1 MAMNKVAYIAPDV
14 PTHEEARLEE
24 LYGLGLLDTA
34 AELRFDR
41 YTNLVSDLFDFPV
54 VLISL
59 VDRDRQWFK
68 SNCGWN
74 QSEVP
79 RDISFCGHAL
89 NQHAMLVVPDAQED
103 PRFAGNPLVTGDPFI
118 RFYAGA
124 VVHGPGGQPLGT
136 LCVIDR
142 KPRHM
147 DDRQCA
153 QLRQFAN
160 LVESEI
166 AHATDLRMLRES
178 IELSAYYDALTLLP
192 NRRLFV
198 DRLMKLLQLAGAETL
213 QVAVLLFNVSGLR
226 LINQSLGTDAGDA
239 LLGQMARRLDD
250 ACPIGGST
258 ARLQS
263 DEFVMAFTTR
273 DEEQLSLVT
282 DQIQLALAQP
292 FVIDGQEQYLRVQM
306 GGSLYPDQGG
316 TAEVLIEQASAA
328 IRLGDE
334 QPNSTVRYFTQHHS
348 DKLSERLK
356 METCLH
362 QALARDE
369 LHLHYQPIISLSTG
383 TMTGVEALLRWDC
396 PELGVVSP
404 DCFIPLAEQTGQILA
419 IGRWVREEAC
429 RQLQQW
435 RSDPDWDIPI
445 AINVSP
451 LELAQ
456 PGFAKDLLA
465 HLDAEGIPGSL
476 LWIEI
481 TEFSLLGENGQID
494 QNLNTLKARSVRVNI
509 DDFGTGYSSLSYLSR
524 LPVNSLKIDRSFID
538 GLPDDRDGSALTR
551 TIISMANA
559 LGLGQVAEGVEDRL
573 QLEFLRG
580 NHCQQG
586 QGYLI
591 SRPVPPEQIPGL
603 RGRAL
608 V

>member
-1 MAMNKVAYIAPDV
+1 MNNVAYIAPDIPV
-14 PTHEEARLEE
+14 QEEARLEE

-41 YTNLVSDLFDFPV
+41 YTSLVSDLFDFPV

-68 SNCGWN
+68 SRHGWGRE
-74 QSEVP
+74 QVP

-89 NQHAMLVVPDAQED
+89 NQRSILVIPDAHED

-136 LCVIDR
+136 LCVIDH

-147 DDRQCA
+147 SERQCA
-153 QLRQFAN
+153 QLRQFAR

-166 AHATDLRMLRES
+166 AHANDLQMLRKS
-178 IELSAYYDALTLLP
+178 IELSAYYDTLTLLP
-192 NRRLFV
+192 NRRLFT
-198 DRLMKLLQLAGAETL
+198 DRLTRLLQRAGGETL
-213 QVAVLLFNVSGLR
+213 QVTVLMFNVIGLR

-239 LLGQMARRLDD
+239 LLGQMARRLEA
-250 ACPIGGST
+250 ACPTGGST

-263 DEFVMAFTTR
+263 DDFVMAFPAR
-273 DEEQLSLVT
+273 DTQQRERVTAPLQLS
-282 DQIQLALAQP
+282 LAQP
-292 FVIDGQEQYLRVQM
+292 FVIDEQDHYLRVQI
-306 GGSLYPDQGG
+306 GGSLFPDQGS

-328 IRLGDE
+328 IRLGHE
-334 QPNSTVRYFTQHHS
+334 QTPNTVRYFTQEHS
-348 DKLSERLK
+348 DKLSEHL
-356 METCLH
+356 EIEACLH
-362 QALARDE
+362 RALNNNE
-369 LHLHYQPIISLSTG
+369 LYLHYQPIVSLSSG
-383 TMTGVEALLRWDC
+383 RMTGVEALLRWQC
-396 PELGVVSP
+396 PKLGDMSP
-404 DCFIPLAEQTGQILA
+404 DRFIPLAEQTGQILA

-456 PGFAKDLLA
+456 PNFAQDLLE
-465 HLDAEGIPGSL
+465 HLDAEGIPSEL

-481 TEFSLLGENGQID
+481 TEFSLLGDNGVID
-494 QNLNTLKARSVRVNI
+494 QNLGSLKERSVRVNI

-524 LPVNSLKIDRSFID
+524 LPVSSLKIDRSFIE
-538 GLPDDRDGSALTR
+538 GLPDNRDGSALTR
-551 TIISMANA
+551 TIISMASA
-559 LGLGQVAEGVEDRL
+559 LGLGQVAEGVEDHL

-580 NHCQQG
+580 NHCQHG

-591 SRPVPPEQIPGL
+591 SRPVPPEQIPAL
-603 RGRAL
+603 RGRTL